1 MIFSPYLTTAFY
13 DFLCVLCQSSG
24 IFFFIV
30 LAVRRG
36 MQDLSSL
43 TRDQTC
49 IPCSRSTES
58 RGTGPPGNFLFV
70 VFKWGFCFW
79 TLCQVLPEKRNL
91 KLLKSQN
98 INVNWY
104 MYCPEGS
111 VILLS
116 TTVLGNVLQPF
127 YFRVRVSL
135 PLKKSSDNSLTDP
148 VTWKGQ
154 VPPLRALPLLTTR
167 GHPIPS
173 HQREPCPF
181 WPLESTPY
189 HPISAKNES

>member
-1 MIFSPYLTTAFY
+1 M
-13 DFLCVLCQSSG
+13 
-24 IFFFIV
+24 
-30 LAVRRG
+30 
-36 MQDLSSL
+36 
-43 TRDQTC
+43 
-49 IPCSRSTES
+49 
-58 RGTGPPGNFLFV
+58 
-70 VFKWGFCFW
+70 
-79 TLCQVLPEKRNL
+79 LPEKRNL

-148 VTWKGQ
+148 VT
-154 VPPLRALPLLTTR
+154 
-167 GHPIPS
+167 
-173 HQREPCPF
+173 
-181 WPLESTPY
+181 
-189 HPISAKNES
+189 